1 MPKKAAKSKP
11 AREASLAIGMSLDE
25 RRARI
30 EKLLA
35 ASEKTYGPGCVQVAS
50 KTNMSYL
57 LRRPTGIMSL
67 DLALAGGFPASA
79 PSVIVGPD
87 GAGKDYLLWRTA
99 AETQRIYGEDFCMAV
114 YFTEFRPDKRY
125 MKDYCGLQIA
135 FSEEELLELDQARQ
149 SKKLPGLTADEL
161 DHYRNQVGEFI
172 SIVGISADQ
181 GFDQIFEF
189 LDANTCQIV
198 AVNSIGFLQ
207 TEAKESVDSFEEFAQ
222 RSSEATLLSKALPK
236 FAMYLNR
243 GSNETSLM
251 LLNQVRSNDTPK
263 RAMPGRPVLD
273 RDQYKTA
280 ANAWALKHGKA
291 IELMLHNGAKV
302 YDGDPKN
309 GVVLGRKKQWE
320 LTKGKL
326 GTHEGIKGEFNYF
339 YGEGADIAGDLIATA
354 VSLNVIEMS
363 GSWLTFPDKKFGF
376 RCQGE
381 PKAVALLN
389 KPDNGELVNA
399 LRDACFQAADV
410 TFRDK

>member
-1 MPKKAAKSKP
+1 MPKKAAKKERTP
-11 AREASLAIGMSLDE
+11 REAPLAVGMSLEE

-30 EKLLA
+30 NKLLA
-35 ASEKTYGPGCVQVAS
+35 ASEKTYGAGCVQVAS
-50 KTNMSYL
+50 QTNMSYL

-99 AETQRIYGEDFCMAV
+99 AETQRIYGDDFCMAV

-125 MKDYCGLQIA
+125 MKDFCGLQIA
-135 FSEEELLELDQARQ
+135 FSEEELLELDQARH

-161 DHYRNQVGEFI
+161 DHYRRQIGEFI

-181 GFDQIFEF
+181 GFDQLFEF
-189 LDANTCQIV
+189 LDANICQII

-243 GSNETSLM
+243 GSNETSLL

-291 IELMLHNGAKV
+291 IELMIHNAAKI
-302 YDGDPKN
+302 YDHDDKS
-309 GVVLGRKKQWE
+309 VVLGRKKQWE

-326 GTHEGIKGEFNYF
+326 GTHEGLKGEFNYY

-354 VSLNVIEMS
+354 VQLGVIEMS
-363 GSWLTFPDKKFGF
+363 GAWLTYPDKKYGF

-389 KPDNGELVNA
+389 KEDSGELINA
-399 LRDACFQAADV
+399 LRDACFQVADV

>member
-1 MPKKAAKSKP
+1 MPKKAAKKERTP
-11 AREASLAIGMSLDE
+11 REAPLAVGMSLEE

-30 EKLLA
+30 NKLLA
-35 ASEKTYGPGCVQVAS
+35 ASEKAYGAGCVQVAS
-50 KTNMSYL
+50 QTNMSYL
-57 LRRPTGIMSL
+57 LRRPTGIISL

-99 AETQRIYGEDFCMAV
+99 AETQRIYGDDFCMAV

-125 MKDYCGLQIA
+125 MKDFCGLQIA
-135 FSEEELLELDQARQ
+135 FSEEELLELDQARH
-149 SKKLPGLTADEL
+149 SKKLRGLTADEL
-161 DHYRNQVGEFI
+161 DHYRRQIGEFI
-172 SIVGISADQ
+172 SVVGISADQ
-181 GFDQIFEF
+181 GFDQMFEF
-189 LDANTCQIV
+189 LDANICQIV

-207 TEAKESVDSFEEFAQ
+207 TEAKEAVDSLQEFAQ

-243 GSNETSLM
+243 GSNETSLL

-263 RAMPGRPVLD
+263 RTMPGRPSLD

-291 IELMLHNGAKV
+291 IELMIHNGPKI
-302 YDGDPKN
+302 YDKDTESY
-309 GVVLGRKKQWE
+309 LGRKKQWE

-326 GTHEGIKGEFNYF
+326 GTHEGIKGEFNYY

-354 VSLNVIEMS
+354 VQLGVIEMS
-363 GSWLTFPDKKFGF
+363 GTWLTYPDKKFGF
-376 RCQGE
+376 KCQGE

-389 KPDNGELVNA
+389 KPDHGELVDA

>member
-1 MPKKAAKSKP
+1 MPKKAAKKERTP
-11 AREASLAIGMSLDE
+11 RDAPLATGMPLEE

-30 EKLLA
+30 NKLLA
-35 ASEKTYGPGCVQVAS
+35 ASEKAYGPGCVQVAS
-50 KTNMSYL
+50 QTNMSYL

-99 AETQRIYGEDFCMAV
+99 AETQRLYGEDFCMAV

-135 FSEEELLELDQARQ
+135 FSEEELLELDQARH

-161 DHYRNQVGEFI
+161 DHYRRQIGEFI
-172 SIVGISADQ
+172 AVVGISADQ
-181 GFDQIFEF
+181 GFDQLFEF
-189 LDANTCQIV
+189 LDANICQIV

-207 TEAKESVDSFEEFAQ
+207 TEAKEAVDSFEDFAQ

-243 GSNETSLM
+243 GSNETSLL

-263 RAMPGRPVLD
+263 RAMPGRPALE

-291 IELMLHNGAKV
+291 IELMIHNAAKI
-302 YDGDPKN
+302 YDNDDKSL
-309 GVVLGRKKQWE
+309 VLGRKKQWE

-326 GTHEGIKGEFNYF
+326 GTHEGIKGEFNYY

-354 VSLNVIEMS
+354 VQLGVIEMS
-363 GSWLTFPDKKFGF
+363 GAWLTFPDKKYGF

-389 KPDNGELVNA
+389 KPDHEELVSA
-399 LRDACFQAADV
+399 LRDACFQAASV